1 MASIETTYSAQDLA
15 RLLGVSDRWIQLRA
29 KREGWQALPRAGRG
43 GGKLWVV
50 SSMPAEIRDR
60 LASALL
66 RQPAAITEENTACAS
81 IGSNICAPIGTAG
94 NGPALSDRE
103 RAIVTA
109 RLAFCRELDRIA
121 PLVGKKAAVAH
132 LVTSS
137 RMGELSPVLTEQLA
151 VAFAR
156 RRGDSLTTR
165 TLYRWYADYLA
176 GGEAALAPKRTAA
189 KAPAW
194 ASEFLFHY
202 QKPQHP
208 TVALAHAEL
217 CRAMRQRGELPPSV
231 HACRRLLA
239 PLCLLNLGITDR
251 KLLPYWRFDTQEA
264 GDLSL
269 YADALPKLAPY
280 MKISR
285 QFVHERLKLPVAL
298 DEDDVFRADGQDGD
312 GSDDRTEDDRPGRQK
327 TTTRL
332 TAPVGD
338 EANKAGE
345 ETGAGQ
351 DALDK
356 MCDSADAA
364 LAEAAGALLG
374 PLFAE
379 VAAGLPPEELEARL
393 AELYP
398 AMDATQLTDILTRL
412 LFVAQLEGRSR
423 EEETH

>member
-1 MASIETTYSAQDLA
+1 M
-15 RLLGVSDRWIQLRA
+15 
-29 KREGWQALPRAGRG
+29 
-43 GGKLWVV
+43 
-50 SSMPAEIRDR
+50 
-60 LASALL
+60 
-66 RQPAAITEENTACAS
+66 
-81 IGSNICAPIGTAG
+81 
-94 NGPALSDRE
+94 
-103 RAIVTA
+103 
-109 RLAFCRELDRIA
+109 
-121 PLVGKKAAVAH
+121 
-132 LVTSS
+132 
-137 RMGELSPVLTEQLA
+137 QLA
-151 VAFAR
+151 AT
-156 RRGDSLTTR
+156 LT
-165 TLYRWYADYLA
+165 
-176 GGEAALAPKRTAA
+176 
-189 KAPAW
+189 
-194 ASEFLFHY
+194 S
-202 QKPQHP
+202 
-208 TVALAHAEL
+208 
-217 CRAMRQRGELPPSV
+217 
-231 HACRRLLA
+231 RLLA

-264 GDLSL
+264 GDLAL

-312 GSDDRTEDDRPGRQK
+312 DNDDRPGRQK

-338 EANKAGE
+338 DANKDGE

-351 DALDK
+351 DALDN

-379 VAAGLPPEELEARL
+379 VAAGLPPEALEKRL
-393 AELYP
+393 ADLYP
-398 AMDATQLTDILTRL
+398 AMDATQLTDILSRL

>member
-1 MASIETTYSAQDLA
+1 MSKAILGGTLTTQADGKTSTNALGTIHNEVRRDL
-15 RLLGVSDRWIQLRA
+15 
-29 KREGWQALPRAGRG
+29 
-43 GGKLWVV
+43 
-50 SSMPAEIRDR
+50 
-60 LASALL
+60 LAAD
-66 RQPAAITEENTACAS
+66 A
-81 IGSNICAPIGTAG
+81 
-94 NGPALSDRE
+94 
-103 RAIVTA
+103 
-109 RLAFCRELDRIA
+109 
-121 PLVGKKAAVAH
+121 
-132 LVTSS
+132 
-137 RMGELSPVLTEQLA
+137 MQLA
-151 VAFAR
+151 AT
-156 RRGDSLTTR
+156 LT
-165 TLYRWYADYLA
+165 
-176 GGEAALAPKRTAA
+176 
-189 KAPAW
+189 
-194 ASEFLFHY
+194 S
-202 QKPQHP
+202 Q
-208 TVALAHAEL
+208 
-217 CRAMRQRGELPPSV
+217 
-231 HACRRLLA
+231 LLA

-280 MKISR
+280 MRISR

-379 VAAGLPPEELEARL
+379 VAAGLPPEELEKRL
-393 AELYP
+393 ADLYP
-398 AMDATQLTDILTRL
+398 AMDATQLTDILSRL

-423 EEETH
+423 EEGRH